1 MNDQVDLGRM
11 VSIITTSIPWI
22 VNIYVV
28 QLLLMYT
35 FAVLGMYVR
44 CERMVITTPAFVRG
58 SYLLGDER
66 LSLGYIDET
75 TMIVVVLVPDFHS
88 QFLPPASLAALKR

>member
-1 MNDQVDLGRM
+1 MYWYCYHTYNNLSFSSIHIASIAFFLVQLSLGENCQVDLGRL

-35 FAVLGMYVR
+35 FSVLGEPTR
-44 CERMVITTPAFVRG
+44 TR
-58 SYLLGDER
+58 
-66 LSLGYIDET
+66 
-75 TMIVVVLVPDFHS
+75 
-88 QFLPPASLAALKR
+88 